1 MKTKRSKIDLI
12 FERIPPFI
20 SWSLITMPFWG
31 GFLIPE
37 FTADVVIFFNIYFL
51 YKSISLC
58 IFIFLS
64 YLNIR
69 ESESINWLSRLQ
81 ELTNIPA
88 AITRIKE
95 RLDFISKQ
103 KFTGKYT
110 DITDQEKLN
119 QVIKNRIPGIIKKYL
134 FFISKRKII
143 NFLKNEQERLVELQ
157 TYPPVLDWRELKHI
171 VIIPHWKEPFSVLED
186 TLKRL
191 RDLNYPT
198 DHISVVLAA
207 EARDENGYEKSLK
220 LQQLFSQ
227 YFEHIWITSHIME
240 PGELVG
246 KSSNMAFASKK
257 VYEEV
262 MKLGWDLSK
271 VTVTSCDADS
281 QLPADYFGNLSYL
294 YVTMPD
300 AQYKYFTGAVQLY
313 ANIWRLP
320 FFARVK
326 NSMSTIYN
334 VGRLVRTDKLVPFS
348 TYTTSFWMIKQI
360 GFWSADIIPEDFH
373 TFFKGLFLFPDKVS
387 TIPIYQRIL
396 SDAAEGEGSLDT
408 IKNNYFQERRWSWGI
423 SDDGWILKN
432 MIRSVLKGKFTIRSL
447 YIAFHIVF
455 DHISGVGLALLVSLG
470 GWIPLLINPRFAYT
484 AFGFNLPI
492 VSEFIVKVTIFF
504 LVIMIAI
511 DGFMKPQ
518 MDTKPPLWK
527 RFLLVIE
534 WIVQPVTGIL
544 MVTLPGFEAHTRLLF
559 GRYLEYYLTKKK
571 D

>member
-1 MKTKRSKIDLI
+1 MKATRSKIDLL
-12 FERIPPFI
+12 FERIPPLI
-20 SWSLITMPFWG
+20 SWTLITMPFWG

-37 FTADVVIFFNIYFL
+37 FTAYVVIFFNIYFL

-58 IFIFLS
+58 VFIFLS

-69 ESESINWLSRLQ
+69 ENESINWLTRLN
-81 ELTNIPA
+81 ELIDLTNARMKIQ
-88 AITRIKE
+88 E
-95 RLDFISKQ
+95 RLEFIKQ
-103 KFTGKYT
+103 LKFSGKYS
-110 DITDQEKLN
+110 DIVDQEKLN
-119 QVIKNRIPGIIKKYL
+119 QVINKRIPTLIKRYL
-134 FFISKRKII
+134 FYISKKKST
-143 NFLKNEQERLVELQ
+143 NFLKGELNRLDEIKNN
-157 TYPPVLDWRELKHI
+157 PPLLDWRELRHV
-171 VIIPHWKEPFSVLED
+171 VIIPHWQEPFSVLED
-186 TLKRL
+186 TVKRL

-198 DHISVVLAA
+198 DRISIVLAA
-207 EARDENGYEKSLK
+207 EARDEKGYEKSL
-220 LQQLFSQ
+220 QLKNEFDK
-227 YFEHIWITSHIME
+227 YFDNIWITSHIMQ

-246 KSSNMAFASKK
+246 KSSNMSYASKQ
-257 VYEEV
+257 VYQEV
-262 MKLGWDLSK
+262 LKLGWNLSK

-281 QLPADYFGNLSYL
+281 QLPADYFGNLAYL

-348 TYTTSFWMIKQI
+348 TYTTSFWMIKEI

-373 TFFKGLFLFPDKVS
+373 TFFKGLFMFPDKVS

-432 MIRSVLKGKFTIRSL
+432 MLKSIIRGKFTIRSL
-447 YIAFHIVF
+447 YLAFHIVF

-470 GWIPLLINPRFAYT
+470 GTIPLLINPRFAYT

-492 VSEFIVKVTIFF
+492 VSEFIVKITIFF
-504 LVIMIAI
+504 LLVMVTI

-518 MDTKPPLWK
+518 MDKKPSLWK
-527 RFLLVIE
+527 RFLLIIE
-534 WIVQPVTGIL
+534 WIVQPLTGIL

-571 D
+571 